1 MLKMKKKKKQKQ
13 KYTGFGN
20 KYAELYDAFYFDKN
34 YDKEVGMLEDIF
46 KKHDCHPGQ
55 RLLDIGCGTG
65 NHTIRMAKKGY
76 NVTGIDPSKSM
87 LEIAKRKSL
96 EESIEIELEK
106 GCLPNLNLNRE
117 YDGIECMF
125 NVINY
130 VLKDNDVLKS
140 FKNIYKALDNKGVFI
155 FDFRNAFPSLKSYSP
170 TKVLNI
176 NDNKKNIVRIS
187 QSSINPRTRIFHTK
201 YKCVVF
207 QNNSFVEKF
216 EDEHY
221 VRAFFPGEIKRFLFE
236 SKFKLKEMF
245 PFGKPGKEITKDD
258 WNIIGVCG
266 K

>member
-1 MLKMKKKKKQKQ
+1 MKKKKKQKQ
-13 KYTGFGN
+13 KYHGFGEN
-20 KYAELYDAFYFDKN
+20 YSQLYDIFYFDKD

-46 KKHDCHPGQ
+46 KRHGCNPRDSI
-55 RLLDIGCGTG
+55 LDIGCGTG
-65 NHTIRMAKKGY
+65 NHAIRMAKKGY
-76 NVTGIDPSKSM
+76 KVTGVDPS
-87 LEIAKRKSL
+87 
-96 EESIEIELEK
+96 EEGS
-106 GCLPNLNLNRE
+106 LPNLNLNKK

-130 VLKDNDVLKS
+130 VLEDNDVLKS
-140 FKNIYKALDNKGVFI
+140 FKNIYNILENKGVFI

-176 NDNKKNIVRIS
+176 SDNKKNVVRIS

-216 EDEHY
+216 NDEHY

-245 PFGKPGKEITKDD
+245 PFGKPGKEVTKDD